1 MPLRFPKGRN
11 LWGGGRLAYVG
22 LGGIASVGAALPR
35 QVGAAP
41 HAPGVHVPVDQL
53 TPFSETHLTVRLVLG
68 VLLTLVALS
77 LALWRGNRIFTVIRS
92 GQPAV
97 GRTDDAG
104 VRLQAEAV
112 EVLGQR
118 KLLKWSPSGP
128 AHFVTFWG
136 FIILGL
142 TILEAFGALFDP
154 NFHVPIIGTWPVVG
168 FLEDL
173 MGLLVLVALVI
184 FGVIR
189 IRKNPHKIGRESR
202 FYGSHTGGAWLI
214 LASIATIVITLFIYR
229 GAQINNGTFPY
240 DPSSAAFVS
249 TWVASLLAPLGTVAN
264 EWIETVFI
272 LLSFGAVLGT
282 TILVLYSK
290 HMHIFLA
297 PFNVLFSRRPNGL
310 GPLLPMYSGRD
321 KIDFE
326 DPDDDAVF
334 GRGAI
339 TDFTWKGNLDLLT
352 CTECGRCQSQC
363 PAWNTEKPLSPK
375 LLVMSLRDNLLAQA
389 PYLAAQQN
397 PTYLA
402 SPGVGKASVPVPVE
416 IGSFSQAVQD
426 AHARPLVGSS
436 ENDNAVIDEDVLWS
450 CTMCGACVNQCP
462 VDIEHIDHIVDMRR
476 NRVMIESEFP
486 SELAGLFKNVENKG
500 NPWGMNASQ
509 RNAWIEEVDFE
520 VRVFGMDG
528 EDAIPD
534 DVDYLFWV
542 GCAGALEDRAKKTTK
557 AVAELL
563 TLAGVQF
570 MVLGEG
576 ETCTGDPARRAGN
589 EFLFQMQAMQN
600 VEMLNEIKA
609 KKIVVT
615 CPHCL
620 NTLGREYPQV
630 GGHYEV
636 VHHSQL
642 LASLVKDGRLTPV
655 TPVEGD
661 VTYHDPCYLG
671 RHNKVYTPPREL
683 LGSLPGL
690 TVTEMEKSAERSFC
704 CGAGGARMWMEEKI
718 GTRINLTRTDMALET
733 GASTIAVACPFCS
746 VMLNDGV
753 TQRSQGH
760 DAPVAEVA
768 DIATLLLSSVERS

>member
-1 MPLRFPKGRN
+1 VSALSV
-11 LWGGGRLAYVG
+11 LA
-22 LGGIASVGAALPR
+22 ASSAEP
-35 QVGAAP
+35 
-41 HAPGVHVPVDQL
+41 
-53 TPFSETHLTVRLVLG
+53 TPFSETNLTFRLVVG
-68 VLLTLVALS
+68 VLITLVALA
-77 LALWRGNRIFTVIRS
+77 LAAWRANRLQQVIRS

-97 GRTDDAG
+97 GRTDDKG
-104 VRLQAEAV
+104 VRLQNELV
-112 EVLGQR
+112 EVLGQK

-142 TILEAFGALFDP
+142 TIVEGFGALFDP
-154 NFHVPIIGTWPVVG
+154 NFHIPIVGTWPIIG
-168 FLEDL
+168 FFEDL
-173 MGLLVLVALVI
+173 FGLLVLIALVVFAI
-184 FGVIR
+184 IR
-189 IRKNPHKIGRESR
+189 IRRSPEKIGRESR

-214 LASIATIVITLFIYR
+214 LGSIAAIIITMFIYR
-229 GAQINNGTFPY
+229 GAQINTGNFPY
-240 DPSSAAFVS
+240 ESGAFIS
-249 TWVASLLAPLGTVAN
+249 EWIGKLLAPLSLEAN
-264 EWIETVFI
+264 MWIETIFI
-272 LLSFGAVLGT
+272 LLSLGAVLAT

-290 HMHIFLA
+290 HLHIFAA
-297 PFNVLFSRRPNGL
+297 PLNVLFSRRPNGL
-310 GPLLPMYSGRD
+310 GPLLPMYSGTE

-326 DPDDDAVF
+326 DPSDDAIF
-334 GRGAI
+334 GRGTI
-339 TDFTWKGNLDLLT
+339 EDFTWKGNLDFAT

-375 LLVMSLRDNLLAQA
+375 LLIMDLRDNLFAQA
-389 PYLAAQQN
+389 PYLVAKAN
-397 PTYLA
+397 PQYLA
-402 SPGVGKASVPVPVE
+402 SPGANKSSVPIPVE
-416 IGSFSQAVQD
+416 ITSFAQSVQD
-426 AHARPLVGSS
+426 AHARPLVGSR
-436 ENDNAVIDEDVLWS
+436 EIDNAVIDADVLWS

-462 VDIEHIDHIVDMRR
+462 VDIEHIDHIADMRR
-476 NRVMIESEFP
+476 NRVMIESDFP

-509 RNAWIEEVDFE
+509 RNAWIEEVDFD
-520 VRVFGMDG
+520 VRVFGMEG
-528 EDAIPD
+528 EEVIPD

-563 TLAGVQF
+563 NIAGVQF

-600 VEMLNEIKA
+600 IEMLNEIKT

-620 NTLGREYPQV
+620 NTLGREYPQA

-655 TPVEGD
+655 NSVEGA

-671 RHNKVYTPPREL
+671 RHNKVYTPPRDL
-683 LGSLPGL
+683 IGSLPGL
-690 TVTEMEKSAERSFC
+690 KFNEMEKSADRSFC
-704 CGAGGARMWMEEKI
+704 CGAGGARMWMEEKL
-718 GTRINLTRTDMALET
+718 GTRINLTRTDQALAT
-733 GASTIAVACPFCS
+733 GADKVAVACPFCS
-746 VMLNDGV
+746 VMINDGV
-753 TQRSQGH
+753 TTRSAGMENP
-760 DAPVAEVA
+760 AAEVV
-768 DIATLLLSSVERS
+768 DIATLLLGSVKS

>member
-1 MPLRFPKGRN
+1 MSALSV
-11 LWGGGRLAYVG
+11 LA
-22 LGGIASVGAALPR
+22 ASSAEP
-35 QVGAAP
+35 
-41 HAPGVHVPVDQL
+41 
-53 TPFSETHLTVRLVLG
+53 TPFSETNLTFRLVVG
-68 VLLTLVALS
+68 VLITLVALA
-77 LALWRGNRIFTVIRS
+77 LAAWRANRLQQVIRS

-97 GRTDDAG
+97 GRTDDKG
-104 VRLQAEAV
+104 VRLQNELV
-112 EVLGQR
+112 EVLGQK

-142 TILEAFGALFDP
+142 TIVEGFGALFDP
-154 NFHVPIIGTWPVVG
+154 NFHIPIVGTWPIIG
-168 FLEDL
+168 FFEDL
-173 MGLLVLVALVI
+173 FGLLVLIALVVFAI
-184 FGVIR
+184 IR
-189 IRKNPHKIGRESR
+189 IRRSPEKIGRESR

-214 LASIATIVITLFIYR
+214 LGSIAAIIITMFIYR
-229 GAQINNGTFPY
+229 GAQINTGNFPY
-240 DPSSAAFVS
+240 ESGAFIS
-249 TWVASLLAPLGTVAN
+249 EWIGKLLAPLSLEAN
-264 EWIETVFI
+264 MWIETIFI
-272 LLSFGAVLGT
+272 LLSLGAVLAT

-290 HMHIFLA
+290 HLHIFAA
-297 PFNVLFSRRPNGL
+297 PLNVLFSRRPNGL
-310 GPLLPMYSGRD
+310 GPLLPMYSGTE

-326 DPDDDAVF
+326 DPSDDAIF
-334 GRGAI
+334 GRGTI
-339 TDFTWKGNLDLLT
+339 EDFTWKGNLDFAT

-375 LLVMSLRDNLLAQA
+375 LLIMDLRDNLFAQA
-389 PYLAAQQN
+389 PYLVAKAN
-397 PTYLA
+397 PQYLA
-402 SPGVGKASVPVPVE
+402 SPGANKSSVPIPVE
-416 IGSFSQAVQD
+416 ITSFAQSVQD
-426 AHARPLVGSS
+426 AHARPLVGSR
-436 ENDNAVIDEDVLWS
+436 EIDNAVIDADVLWS

-462 VDIEHIDHIVDMRR
+462 VDIEHIDHIADMRR
-476 NRVMIESEFP
+476 NRVMIESDFP

-509 RNAWIEEVDFE
+509 RNAWIEEVDFD
-520 VRVFGMDG
+520 VRVFGMEG
-528 EDAIPD
+528 EEVIPD

-563 TLAGVQF
+563 NIAGVQF

-600 VEMLNEIKA
+600 IEMLNEIKT

-620 NTLGREYPQV
+620 NTLGREYPQA

-655 TPVEGD
+655 NSVEGA

-671 RHNKVYTPPREL
+671 RHNKVYTPPRDL
-683 LGSLPGL
+683 IGSLPGL
-690 TVTEMEKSAERSFC
+690 KFNEMEKSADRSFC
-704 CGAGGARMWMEEKI
+704 CGAGGARMWMEEKL
-718 GTRINLTRTDMALET
+718 GTRINLTRTDQALAT
-733 GASTIAVACPFCS
+733 GADKIAVACPFCS
-746 VMLNDGV
+746 VMINDGV
-753 TQRSQGH
+753 TTRSAGMENP
-760 DAPVAEVA
+760 AAEVV
-768 DIATLLLSSVERS
+768 DIATLLLGSVKS